1 MLSGMYR
8 SAPATELSDSCRIR
22 SGIWSQVF
30 IACSSGIL
38 WGGGGGQ
45 LGSSVDLSQ
54 AGLQVE
60 LGSFAKVSRAV

>member
-1 MLSGMYR
+1 MVCIGQHLPQNCLTAAE
-8 SAPATELSDSCRIR
+8 SAVAFGHRCLLLALLAFF
-22 SGIWSQVF
+22 G
-30 IACSSGIL
+30 
-38 WGGGGGQ
+38 GGGGGQ

>member
-38 WGGGGGQ
+38 WEGGGQ

-60 LGSFAKVSRAV
+60 LDSFAKVSRAV